1 MICQPQP
8 LVALPSGTFHASN
21 QWPLNFLF
29 RESCGRERN
38 SIFVLLNCKNA
49 SNRHN
54 TTQDIMHAEGPYMG
68 NVDRVSMR
76 QKHLIWAAVA
86 GQLKTEQGAGAETL
100 ARRAAEHA
108 GRIGRNGAGEEAM
121 ARNGGLARVKAAVQA
136 THRCSELEREAT
148 VRQVATVYVPDA

>member
-1 MICQPQP
+1 MYDMSTPAASRAPLRHISCEQPMAAKFSFPRILWQGAKLHIC
-8 LVALPSGTFHASN
+8 FI
-21 QWPLNFLF
+21 
-29 RESCGRERN
+29 E
-38 SIFVLLNCKNA
+38 KNA

-54 TTQDIMHAEGPYMG
+54 TIQDIMHAEGPYMG